1 MTNKTI
7 KFVTKRDLT
16 KENYDP
22 SKILRWELW
31 AAKGIEDKVDWQA
44 GVMKVQK
51 DLYDGISTEQI
62 NDLLIKHFL
71 SIPSSN
77 CDLVAGRLLSA
88 QIRKKVF
95 GDFIP
100 TVKTQF
106 EHMIDIGM
114 MKPMTYTDEEYKE
127 IETIIDHDRDFN
139 LKASQV
145 KQIYGKYSLSNR
157 AKGIKYETPQF
168 VSMRMAMA
176 LSEFEPDRVSMVK
189 RFYDMFS
196 LDKGSA
202 PTPNQ
207 TNLGTFQNGYFS
219 CVLYTVAD
227 DSDSLAIGDHIAYKM
242 TLKSAGIGGHLNVRS
257 IGDPVKNGAIVH
269 KGKLY
274 YYNAVAGAVHA
285 NRQGARG
292 GACTQFFSVYDPEVM
307 TIIHLQNPRTP
318 VDQQNRDLDFAIQ
331 YNDFFISKFIHDQ
344 EIFLFNAFTAPDL
357 QEAFFDSDSKRFAEI
372 YAKYEADPNFKK
384 TYHKARDLMIAALI
398 QSHEVST
405 LYSANMTEIN
415 RHTPFKEPIHSSN
428 LCVAPETLILTDK
441 GHLEIGSLE
450 NQTVNVWN
458 GSEWSET
465 VIKKTGE
472 NQKLITVFT
481 DSGPSLTCTPYHKF
495 YVFDGYNKPYVEK
508 RAYELLE
515 GDKLCK
521 FDLPVLEG
529 TETLDKAYIN
539 GFYTGDGCLVSDD
552 QQRVYLYGEKR
563 ALSNHFTEGGVWIVE
578 PQYNR
583 MFKHYKDLKPKFF
596 VPDSDYTVK
605 SRLDWFAGLLDADGC
620 VYRNKGNQQLV
631 VNSVDPDFLTR
642 TLLMLQ
648 TLGISAKS
656 KVNAEEAL
664 RKLPKNDKTKDKG
677 DYWCKTSYRLL
688 VNSVDV
694 QKLMKLGLKTNRL
707 VITEHTPDRSASQ
720 FVKVDSVN
728 DLGRYDDTYCFT
740 EPKRH
745 MGVFNGILTGQ
756 CLEIT
761 QPTKPYMNMMDLY
774 SEEHNDS
781 KGEISMCALGAVIPS
796 NITSDEEYEE
806 TCYLQLKMIDKCME
820 LNDYA
825 FPHLKTTVLSRRNAG
840 VGVVGVAHLMAKKKL
855 KFNTPEGYKFMH
867 WLAER
872 HSYFLIKAS
881 LRIAKERG
889 VAPWIYKTK
898 WPEGWTPISTYN
910 RNVDS
915 IADFELHYDWK
926 TLTEEIVAFGGIAHS
941 CLVAHMPT
949 ESSSKRSG
957 MPNSFYPIRA
967 KRLIK
972 TDGTN
977 SIEFLAPDIDE
988 LEDDY
993 QIAFDLTVEEQY
1005 KFYAIWQKFADQ
1017 AISLDIWS
1025 DRVKNEKLPASR
1037 LIEEFMC
1044 ASIYGAKTR
1053 YYTTSKTTQGKTTA
1067 STMNEGGFMDRMKA
1081 NTTKTV
1087 VQSAS
1092 DEEDERGCA
1101 GGFCS
1106 V

>member
-7 KFVTKRDLT
+7 KFVTKRDGT

-51 DLYDGISTEQI
+51 DLYDGINTDQI
-62 NDLLIKHFL
+62 NDLLIKHFI

-88 QIRKKVF
+88 QNRKKIYD
-95 GDFIP
+95 GKIP
-100 TVKTQF
+100 TVKEQI
-106 EHMIDIGM
+106 ENMVSVGLM
-114 MKPMTYTDEEYKE
+114 RPMSYTDEEYQE
-127 IETIIDHDRDFN
+127 IESFIDHDRDFD

-145 KQIYGKYSLSNR
+145 KQINGKYSLSNR
-157 AKGIKYETPQF
+157 SKGIKYETPQF
-168 VSMRMAMA
+168 VAMRMSMA
-176 LSEFEPDRVSMVK
+176 LAELEPNRVSMVK
-189 RFYDMFS
+189 RFYNMFS

-331 YNDFFISKFIHDQ
+331 YNDFFISKFIHD
-344 EIFLFNAFTAPDL
+344 EEVFLFNVHTAPDL
-357 QEAFFDSDSKRFAEI
+357 QEAFFESDSRRFAEI
-372 YAKYEADPNFKK
+372 YAKYEADPDFKK

-428 LCVAPETLILTDK
+428 LC
-441 GHLEIGSLE
+441 
-450 NQTVNVWN
+450 
-458 GSEWSET
+458 
-465 VIKKTGE
+465 
-472 NQKLITVFT
+472 
-481 DSGPSLTCTPYHKF
+481 
-495 YVFDGYNKPYVEK
+495 
-508 RAYELLE
+508 
-515 GDKLCK
+515 
-521 FDLPVLEG
+521 
-529 TETLDKAYIN
+529 
-539 GFYTGDGCLVSDD
+539 
-552 QQRVYLYGEKR
+552 
-563 ALSNHFTEGGVWIVE
+563 
-578 PQYNR
+578 
-583 MFKHYKDLKPKFF
+583 
-596 VPDSDYTVK
+596 
-605 SRLDWFAGLLDADGC
+605 
-620 VYRNKGNQQLV
+620 
-631 VNSVDPDFLTR
+631 
-642 TLLMLQ
+642 
-648 TLGISAKS
+648 
-656 KVNAEEAL
+656 
-664 RKLPKNDKTKDKG
+664 
-677 DYWCKTSYRLL
+677 
-688 VNSVDV
+688 
-694 QKLMKLGLKTNRL
+694 
-707 VITEHTPDRSASQ
+707 
-720 FVKVDSVN
+720 
-728 DLGRYDDTYCFT
+728 
-740 EPKRH
+740 
-745 MGVFNGILTGQ
+745 
-756 CLEIT
+756 LEIT

-774 SEEHNDS
+774 TEEHNDR
-781 KGEISMCALGAVIPS
+781 KGEISMCALGAIIPS
-796 NITSDEEYEE
+796 NINSDDEYEE
-806 TCYLQLKMIDKCME
+806 VCYLQLKMIDKCME

-825 FPHLKTTVLSRRNAG
+825 FPHLKTTVVSRRNAG
-840 VGVVGVAHLMAKKKL
+840 VGVVGIAHLMAKNKL
-855 KFNTPEGYKFMH
+855 KYNSQEGYKFMH

-889 VAPWIYKTK
+889 VAPWIHKTK
-898 WPEGWTPISTYN
+898 WPEGWTPLSTYN
-910 RNVDS
+910 RNVDT
-915 IADFELHYDWK
+915 IADFELRYDWE
-926 TLTEEIVAFGGIAHS
+926 TLSKEIVEFGGIGHS
-941 CLVAHMPT
+941 VLVAHMPT

-957 MPNSFYPIRA
+957 MPNNFYPIRA

-972 TDGTN
+972 TDGSN

-988 LEDDY
+988 LEDHY
-993 QIAFDLTVEEQY
+993 QLAFDLTVEEQY

-1025 DRVKNEKLPASR
+1025 DRVKDKQLPASR
-1037 LIEEFMC
+1037 LIDEFMW
-1044 ASIYGAKTR
+1044 ASVYGAKTR

-1067 STMNEGGFMDRMKA
+1067 STMNEGGFMDRLKSNA
-1081 NTTKTV
+1081 TQTV
-1087 VQSAS
+1087 VQSSS
-1092 DEEDERGCA
+1092 DDEDERGCA